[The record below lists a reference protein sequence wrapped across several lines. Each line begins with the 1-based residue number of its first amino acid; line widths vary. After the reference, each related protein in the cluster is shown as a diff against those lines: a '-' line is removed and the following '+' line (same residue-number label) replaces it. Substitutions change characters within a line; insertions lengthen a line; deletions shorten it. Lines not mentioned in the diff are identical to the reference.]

1 MMLMSGGGGDV
12 PKRAKEKRRGWEK
25 RRVYIGSRRMRLCS
39 WNLAAL
45 RTQGL
50 GSEVVSCYERPNP
63 KSTRS
68 EETVVASTLASSR
81 PITHPS
87 WLHLVFAARYQTQ
100 DALARLTG

>member
-25 RRVYIGSRRMRLCS
+25 RRVYIHGSRRMRLCS
-39 WNLAAL
+39 LNLAAL
-45 RTQGL
+45 RPQGL

-68 EETVVASTLASSR
+68 EDTVSPR
-81 PITHPS
+81 WHPAGPS
-87 WLHLVFAARYQTQ
+87 HTQ
-100 DALARLTG
+100 AGYIWSLQLDIKHRML